1 MDLKDAV
8 YGRRAVRDYASDPVS
23 DEVVTSLI
31 EAAVQAPSAMN
42 QQPWTFTVVR
52 DQVLLNRVS
61 RASKAYMLGNASAGS
76 VPPNLSEKLNDPDFH
91 IFYHAPVLIV
101 VAATADGPWIV
112 EDCALAA
119 QNLMLSAFAQGLGSC
134 WIGFAQKWLGTPDG
148 KAALGIPAAHVPVAP
163 IIVGRPKAPAP
174 AIPRKAV
181 DIRWLR

>member
-1 MDLKDAV
+1 MDLKNAV
-8 YGRRAVRDYASDPVS
+8 YGRRAVRDYASDPVN
-23 DEVVTSLI
+23 DEIVQNLI
-31 EAAVQAPSAMN
+31 SAAIQAPSAMN
-42 QQPWTFTVVR
+42 QQLWAFTVVR
-52 DQVLLNRVS
+52 DQTLLDRIS
-61 RASKAYMLGNASAGS
+61 RESKAYMLGNAPAGS
-76 VPPNLSEKLNDPDFH
+76 VPSHLSAMLHNPDFH

-101 VAATADGPWIV
+101 ITATADGPWIV

-163 IIVGRPKAPAP
+163 IIIGRPKAPAP
-174 AIPRKAV
+174 AIPRKAP